1 LQTVNKNKTSEF
13 KQHDNVF
20 KTCGDYML
28 KDARISRALPLESSL
43 KIRLPTHMHS
53 GNTPVAYMCCVN
65 CNDP

>member
-43 KIRLPTHMHS
+43 KFDYQLICTAETLP
-53 GNTPVAYMCCVN
+53 
-65 CNDP
+65 